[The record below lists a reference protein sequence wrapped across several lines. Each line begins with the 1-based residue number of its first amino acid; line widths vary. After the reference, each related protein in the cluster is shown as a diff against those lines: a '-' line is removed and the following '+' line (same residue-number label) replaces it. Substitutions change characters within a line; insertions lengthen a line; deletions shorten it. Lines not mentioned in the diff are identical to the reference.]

1 MSKSKGILKE
11 YTFGFTFFYSHLG
24 NKVFLILLLSILIS
38 LLDAIGLTM
47 FLPLLQVLNPEGS
60 IDPSA
65 MGKLGFIVEAIQN
78 TGITLSLMKIVL
90 VMLVFF
96 ILKGIAKYVGNVY
109 LIILQQSFI
118 KKLRVHLLQGLNRI
132 SFKQFM
138 IADSGRIQNTL
149 SGEVDRVS
157 SAFSTYFGT
166 LRNALMAFV
175 YLCFAF
181 LINPGFALL
190 VIIFGFLSH
199 FLFRLIYSRTRKASR
214 GLTSQNHIFQG
225 QIIQHVAHFKYLRS
239 TGMVDRFSKK
249 LEETITS
256 IESHRKR
263 LGMLSSI
270 GEAIGEPIV
279 IIILASVMWV
289 QFYFFEG
296 TISNAVVSLLFFLR
310 ALISLIS
317 LQAQWNS
324 FLKVSGSLENIDSF
338 SESLKQHQFEDGEI
352 PFNSF
357 ESGISIENLNFS
369 YGSKPILKNINL
381 HISKNESVAF
391 VGESGSGKTTLISIL
406 TGLLH
411 PSNGS
416 LTIDGTPLINFQS
429 NSYQKRIGYVSQDPV
444 IFDDNLYNNVT
455 LWAPKTPENLLRF
468 KNSVQKASLEDFM
481 TELDERENTILGN
494 NGINLSGGQKQRVSI
509 ARELYKDI
517 DLLILD
523 EATSALDSETEKAIQ
538 KSIEAL
544 QGKYTILIVAHRL
557 STIKNVDKI
566 VLMEKGEIIDID
578 NFNNLIKKQ
587 ERFARMVNLQ
597 EL

>member
-279 IIILASVMWV
+279 IIILATVMWV
-289 QFYFFEG
+289 QFHFFEG
-296 TISNAVVSLLFFLR
+296 TISNAIVSLLFFLR

-324 FLKVSGSLENIDSF
+324 FLRVSGSLENVESF
-338 SESLKQHQFEDGEI
+338 SESLKEHQFVDGKI
-352 PFNSF
+352 PFESF
-357 ESGISIENLNFS
+357 KTGIHMENLNFA
-369 YGSKPILKNINL
+369 YGSKPTLKNINL
-381 HISKNESVAF
+381 HISKNESLAL
-391 VGESGSGKTTLISIL
+391 VGESGSGKTTLISLI

-411 PSNGS
+411 PESGS
-416 LTIDGTPLINFQS
+416 LKVEGIPLSDYQS
-429 NSYQKRIGYVSQDPV
+429 KSYQKLIGYVSQDPV

-455 LWAPKTPENLLRF
+455 FWAPKTPENQLRF
-468 KNSVQKASLEDFM
+468 EESIRKASLEDFM
-481 TELDERENTILGN
+481 LELNERENTILGN
-494 NGINLSGGQKQRVSI
+494 NGINLSGGQRQRVSI

-523 EATSALDSETEKAIQ
+523 EATSSLDSETEKAIQ
-538 KSIEAL
+538 ESIEAL
-544 QGKYTILIVAHRL
+544 QGKYTLIIVAHRL
-557 STIKNVDKI
+557 STIKNVDRI
-566 VLMEKGEIIDID
+566 VFMDKGRIVDVDTFENLM
-578 NFNNLIKKQ
+578 KKQ
-587 ERFARMVNLQ
+587 DRFKRMVELQ

>member
-1 MSKSKGILKE
+1 MSKVPRIFKE
-11 YTFGFTFFYSHLG
+11 YFSDFIFFYSKL
-24 NKVFLILLLSILIS
+24 KSKFLIILTLSISIS
-38 LLDAIGLTM
+38 LLDALGLSM
-47 FLPLLQVLNPEGS
+47 FLPILQALNQEGGVD
-60 IDPSA
+60 ISA
-65 MGKLGFIVEAIQN
+65 MGNLAFIVE
-78 TGITLSLMKIVL
+78 GIKNIGIDLSIAKIIL
-90 VMLVFF
+90 IMLTFF
-96 ILKGIAKYVGNVY
+96 ILKGVVKYFGSIY
-109 LIILQQSFI
+109 FI
-118 KKLRVHLLQGLNRI
+118 KIQQAFIRNLRIQLLRGLNQI

-138 IADSGRIQNTL
+138 ISDSGRIQNTL

-157 SAFSTYFGT
+157 EAFSTYFGT
-166 LRNALMAFV
+166 IRNALMALV
-175 YLCFAF
+175 YLGFAF

-190 VIIFGFLSH
+190 VIVFGVISH
-199 FLFRLIYSRTRKASR
+199 FLFKLVYSRTRSASR
-214 GLTSQNHIFQG
+214 GLTNQNHHFQG
-225 QIIQHVAHFKYLRS
+225 QVIQYVTHFKYLRS
-239 TGMVDRFSKK
+239 TGMIGRFAQK
-249 LEETITS
+249 LEDTIYS
-256 IESHRKR
+256 IEASRKR
-263 LGMLSSI
+263 ISVLSSI
-270 GEAIGEPIV
+270 GSAVVEPIV
-279 IIILASVMWV
+279 IIVLVFLMWV
-289 QFYFFEG
+289 QFYFFDG
-296 TISNAVVSLLFFLR
+296 NLNTTLVSLLFFFR
-310 ALISLIS
+310 ALNSLIG
-317 LQAQWNS
+317 LQAMWNT
-324 FLKVSGSLENIDSF
+324 FLKVSGSIENIQDFNDSMNKNRFKDGTLDF
-338 SESLKQHQFEDGEI
+338 SEFGD
-352 PFNSF
+352 N
-357 ESGISIENLNFS
+357 ISIKDLYFAYET
-369 YGSKPILKNINL
+369 KPILKNINL

-416 LTIDGTPLINFQS
+416 LTIDGTPLIDFQS

-468 KNSVQKASLEDFM
+468 KNSVQKASLEDFV

-523 EATSALDSETEKAIQ
+523 EATSALDSETENAIQ

>member
-11 YTFGFTFFYSHLG
+11 YTFGFTFFYAHLG
-24 NKVFLILLLSILIS
+24 KKVFLILLLSILIS

-60 IDPSA
+60 IDPSK
-65 MGKLGFIVEAIQN
+65 MGKLGFIVEALQN
-78 TGITLSLMKIVL
+78 IGVDLSLFKIVL

-96 ILKGIAKYVGNVY
+96 ILKGVAKYIGNVY

-118 KKLRVHLLQGLNRI
+118 RKLRVHLLRGLNQI

-157 SAFSTYFGT
+157 SAFSTYFST
-166 LRNALMAFV
+166 LRNILMAFV

-181 LINPGFALL
+181 LINPGFAML
-190 VIIFGFLSH
+190 VIIVGFFSH
-199 FLFRLIYSRTRKASR
+199 FLFRLIYGQTRKASR

-239 TGMVDRFSKK
+239 TGMVDKFSKK
-249 LEETITS
+249 LEETIAS

-279 IIILASVMWV
+279 IIILATVMWV
-289 QFYFFEG
+289 QFYFFDG
-296 TISNAVVSLLFFLR
+296 TISNAIVSLLFFLR

-317 LQAQWNS
+317 LQTQWNS
-324 FLKVSGSLENIDSF
+324 FLKVSGSLENVESF
-338 SESLKQHQFEDGEI
+338 SESLHEHRFVDGEI
-352 PFNSF
+352 PFESF
-357 ESGISIENLNFS
+357 KTGIHMKNLHFA
-369 YGSKPILKNINL
+369 YGAKPILKNINL
-381 HISKNESVAF
+381 HISKNESLAL
-391 VGESGSGKTTLISIL
+391 VGESGSGKTTLISLI

-411 PSNGS
+411 PDDGS
-416 LTIDGTPLINFQS
+416 IKVGGVALSDFQS
-429 NSYQKRIGYVSQDPV
+429 KSYQKHIGYVSQDPV

-455 LWAPKTPENLLRF
+455 FWAPKTPENQLRF
-468 KNSVQKASLEDFM
+468 EESIRKASLEDFM
-481 TELDERENTILGN
+481 LELNERENTILGN
-494 NGINLSGGQKQRVSI
+494 NGINLSGGQRQRVSI

-517 DLLILD
+517 ELLILD
-523 EATSALDSETEKAIQ
+523 EATSSLDSETEKAIQ
-538 KSIEAL
+538 ESIEAL
-544 QGKYTILIVAHRL
+544 QGKYTIIIVAHRL
-557 STIKNVDKI
+557 STIKNVDRI
-566 VLMEKGEIIDID
+566 VFMDKGRIVDVDSFENLMQ
-578 NFNNLIKKQ
+578 KQ
-587 ERFARMVNLQ
+587 DRFKRMVDLQ